1 VADTAA
7 SFAAPRRTRIA
18 RDVFVIVAIV
28 AAAVIAHVLWAG
40 RHMRAEV
47 ADSSL
52 VVHGDLL
59 GPTLPLERIDVGGAR
74 IVEPRTQIVA
84 TVFGGGLAGY
94 RSGWFRLADGSRV
107 QAFVRDGQPAVLLP
121 THQGYSLLVSV
132 PDPDAFIARLR
143 RRHSQSRD

>member
-1 VADTAA
+1 
-7 SFAAPRRTRIA
+7 
-18 RDVFVIVAIV
+18 
-28 AAAVIAHVLWAG
+28 
-40 RHMRAEV
+40 
-47 ADSSL
+47 
-52 VVHGDLL
+52 
-59 GPTLPLERIDVGGAR
+59 
-74 IVEPRTQIVA
+74 VEPRTQIVA